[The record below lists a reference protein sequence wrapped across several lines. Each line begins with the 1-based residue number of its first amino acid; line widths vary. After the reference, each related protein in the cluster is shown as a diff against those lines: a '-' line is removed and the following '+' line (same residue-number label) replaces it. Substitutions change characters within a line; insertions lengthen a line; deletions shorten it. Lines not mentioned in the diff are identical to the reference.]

1 MIGSGRVMDTD
12 PQSRQAQAQWPFD
25 LRVFA
30 ILAGL
35 WAICL
40 VIRALVHPSEIY
52 LVDPHQAV
60 FGGVRFEGDAARIV
74 LIVEAGVFATIAIG
88 VLAQWRWG
96 LLLALCFMAQV
107 VMSNLAF
114 VIAYL
119 PIRSEWMSVQV
130 AASEGPMM
138 VMITLYLW
146 IRATDL
152 IFDGAA
158 SSVRAR
164 RARVPQPQQVVATH
178 SGAGDVAAIA
188 D

>member
-1 MIGSGRVMDTD
+1 MKTE
-12 PQSRQAQAQWPFD
+12 PQSRPAPARWPFD

-40 VIRALVHPSEIY
+40 VIRALVHPTEIY
-52 LVDPHQAV
+52 LVDPHQAI
-60 FGGVRFEGDAARIV
+60 FGGVRFEGEAAHIV
-74 LIVEAGVFATIAIG
+74 LIVEAGIFASIAIG
-88 VLAQWRWG
+88 VLAQRRWG

-119 PIRSEWMSVQV
+119 PIRSEWMSVRV

-146 IRATDL
+146 IRAKDL
-152 IFDGAA
+152 IFDSQALSAHSQPARAPRRDDAIGVSTRRL
-158 SSVRAR
+158 SS
-164 RARVPQPQQVVATH
+164 
-178 SGAGDVAAIA
+178 IA
-188 D
+188 DGEQG